1 MCKLWKL
8 SYGTYASRSHRR
20 IRQLRKSERL
30 RLAELEIIRLNYEI
44 EYVKA
49 MLSALIEV
57 GGLKAPEMDAGK
69 WYSSKRQ
76 RPDIP
81 NN

>member
-1 MCKLWKL
+1 
-8 SYGTYASRSHRR
+8 
-20 IRQLRKSERL
+20 LRKSERL
-30 RLAELEIIRLNYEI
+30 RIAEMEILRLNLEL

-49 MLSALIEV
+49 MLSALIES
-57 GGLKAPEMDAGK
+57 GGFKSDEMDAGK
-69 WYSSKRQ
+69 WYSSKKQ

>member
-1 MCKLWKL
+1 
-8 SYGTYASRSHRR
+8 
-20 IRQLRKSERL
+20 LRKSERL
-30 RLAELEIIRLNYEI
+30 RIAEMEILRLNLEL

-49 MLSALIEV
+49 MLSALIES
-57 GGLKAPEMDAGK
+57 GGFKSAEMDAGK
-69 WYSSKRQ
+69 WYSSKKQ